1 MRDSNLVIS
10 LGRWFVI
17 ASITIHVFLVIVWF
31 QGILIMRGLEEIE
44 SHQVP
49 NRSDLD
55 DTNEARP
62 KVVRPEA
69 GTRPRVPGMQV

>member
-44 SHQVP
+44 SQVA
-49 NRSDLD
+49 NI
-55 DTNEARP
+55 EASFNP
-62 KVVRPEA
+62 SSTKSE
-69 GTRPRVPGMQV
+69 